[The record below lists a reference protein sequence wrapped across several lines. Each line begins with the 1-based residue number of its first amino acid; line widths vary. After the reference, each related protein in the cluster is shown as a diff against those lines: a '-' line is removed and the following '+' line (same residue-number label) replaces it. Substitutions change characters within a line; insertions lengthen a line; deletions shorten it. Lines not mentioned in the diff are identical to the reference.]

1 MRFIGYLRRDEA
13 PKIGYLRPIK
23 RGGNGGREAEIKD

>member
-1 MRFIGYLRRDEA
+1 MERGALGFTGYLR
-13 PKIGYLRPIK
+13 LIK